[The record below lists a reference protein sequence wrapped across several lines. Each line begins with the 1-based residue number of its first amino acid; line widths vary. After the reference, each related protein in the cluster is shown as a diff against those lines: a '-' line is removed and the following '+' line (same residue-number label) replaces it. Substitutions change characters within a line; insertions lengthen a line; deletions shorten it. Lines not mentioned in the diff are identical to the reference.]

1 MKAAPLLK
9 KITLLL
15 VDDHT
20 VVRQGLRVLLANQPD
35 FDIAGEAGDGRQAVK
50 LAQEFSPDVVLMDLA
65 MPFVNGLEATRQILK
80 CCPSTRILVL
90 SSYGDEECVSQMLK
104 AGAAG
109 YLLKHTAANELP
121 QAIRE
126 LRRGNSFFSPAIAR
140 HLSCAAKASLHAGKF
155 GKDSREL
162 TSRETEVLQLVA
174 EGFSN
179 KEAAVKLGIS
189 IKTLE
194 KHRQQV
200 MNKLNIHEV
209 AGLTRYAISRR
220 MVSPRGP
227 QHLEAASPP
236 AAESGQEPLI
246 LQA

>member
-1 MKAAPLLK
+1 VK

-20 VVRQGLRVLLANQPD
+20 VVRQGLRALLTNQPD
-35 FDIAGEAGDGRQAVK
+35 FEIVGEAGDGRQAVK
-50 LAQEFSPDVVLMDLA
+50 AAQEFTPDVVLMDLA
-65 MPFVNGLEATRQILK
+65 MPFVNGLEATRLILK
-80 CCPSTRILVL
+80 SCPSTRILVL
-90 SSYGDEECVSQMLK
+90 SSYGDEECVAQMLK

-109 YLLKHTAANELP
+109 YLLKQTAANELP

-140 HLSCAAKASLHAGKF
+140 HLSCAAKASLQTGRY
-155 GKDSREL
+155 GKDNRQL
-162 TSRETEVLQLVA
+162 TARETEVLQLVA

-179 KEAAVKLGIS
+179 KEAAVKL
-189 IKTLE
+189 
-194 KHRQQV
+194 V

-220 MVSPRGP
+220 MVSPGRP
-227 QHLEAASPP
+227 ERSEAVAPT
-236 AAESGQEPLI
+236 AAESGQKPLI

>member
-1 MKAAPLLK
+1 VK

-20 VVRQGLRVLLANQPD
+20 VVRQGLRALLVNQPD
-35 FDIAGEAGDGRQAVK
+35 FEIAGEAGDGRQAVK
-50 LAQEFSPDVVLMDLA
+50 LAQELTPDVVLMDLA
-65 MPFVNGLEATRQILK
+65 MPFVNGLEATRQIVK
-80 CCPSTRILVL
+80 SCPSTRILVL
-90 SSYGDEECVSQMLK
+90 SSYGDEECVSQLLK

-109 YLLKHTAANELP
+109 YLLKQTAANELP

-140 HLSCAAKASLHAGKF
+140 HLSCASLQTGRF
-155 GKDSREL
+155 GKDTREL

-220 MVSPRGP
+220 MVSTGRSDRS
-227 QHLEAASPP
+227 EAVAPT
-236 AAESGQEPLI
+236 AAESGQKPLI

>member
-1 MKAAPLLK
+1 VK

-20 VVRQGLRVLLANQPD
+20 VVRQGLRVLLAQQPD
-35 FDIAGEAGDGRQAVK
+35 FEIVGEAGDGRMAVK
-50 LAQEFSPDVVLMDLA
+50 LAQETAPDVVLMDLA
-65 MPFVNGLEATRQILK
+65 MPFLNGLDATCQILRT
-80 CCPSTRILVL
+80 CPATRILVL
-90 SSYGDEECVSQMLK
+90 SSYGDEECVAQMLK

-140 HLSCAAKASLHAGKF
+140 HLSYAARASLHADRF

-220 MVSPRGP
+220 MVSTGHATAVTPETSTSGP
-227 QHLEAASPP
+227 N
-236 AAESGQEPLI
+236 PLM
-246 LQA
+246 LRA